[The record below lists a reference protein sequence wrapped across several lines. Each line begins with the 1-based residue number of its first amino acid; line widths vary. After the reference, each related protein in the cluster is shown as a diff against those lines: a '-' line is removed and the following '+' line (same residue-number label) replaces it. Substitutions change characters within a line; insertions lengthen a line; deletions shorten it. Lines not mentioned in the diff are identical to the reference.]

1 MSIVNY
7 IPLFFYVAIIASI
20 ASCSSSKKAI
30 SESNPENFDT
40 FYARFHSDESFQLER
55 IAFPIK
61 GSSEDI
67 NGKTSWTR
75 KNWIPLKV
83 KIYDIDTKTY
93 KVNYKKTTTGFS
105 QKFWLP
111 GSGFLSEYRFERKMG
126 KWFLVYAYD
135 GNL

>member
-1 MSIVNY
+1 MKQY
-7 IPLFFYVAIIASI
+7 TRFIILLATLTILS
-20 ASCSSSKKAI
+20 ACSTSNKTI

-40 FYARFHSDESFQLER
+40 FYDRFHSDESFQLER
-55 IAFPIK
+55 ISFPIK

-93 KVNYKKTTTGFS
+93 KVDYKKTTTGFS
-105 QKFWLP
+105 QKFWLL

>member
-1 MSIVNY
+1 MKQYIHLSILLATLT
-7 IPLFFYVAIIASI
+7 ILSA
-20 ASCSSSKKAI
+20 CSTSKKTI

-40 FYARFHSDESFQLER
+40 FYDRFHADESFQLER
-55 IAFPIK
+55 ISFPIK

-83 KIYDIDTKTY
+83 KIYDVDTQTY
-93 KVNYKKTTTGFS
+93 KVDYKKTTAGFT
-105 QKFWLP
+105 QIFWLP